1 MLAQKSR
8 SAVAAD
14 RKAAEL
20 SHTKLVISNV
30 IAGCSGAFANTLV
43 AQPVD
48 TIKVKLQLFPHLY
61 PNFRTCALQ
70 TLRVDGLQKF
80 YAGFTP
86 ALTAR
91 LAENAVIFVAYDYSR
106 MIVALTS
113 NTTDRNRLSPLQS
126 ALAGGM
132 AGAFAAFTR
141 CPTELIKCRLQTM
154 RELHPKNH
162 SGALRLCRELIQKE
176 GFNGLFTGYTATLLR
191 QSLGNSILF
200 GVYET
205 AREFARREG
214 ERRDQ
219 IGISRTMLCGGLSG
233 VAYWTSIYPIDV
245 LKSRIQVYGS
255 GTLLTT
261 FLHLIREDG
270 ISALFK
276 GLFPTVCR
284 SFISNGALLLTYENT
299 KRLFYYL
306 CES

>member
-48 TIKVKLQLFPHLY
+48 TIKNMCTSNVTSRWTPKS
-61 PNFRTCALQ
+61 
-70 TLRVDGLQKF
+70 
-80 YAGFTP
+80 FTP